1 MDEIFYILEVKEEI
15 NACVDRKSIADVV
28 NDYKLYDS
36 TTPLIDLAKKDYL
49 SSVDVVDKIIAN
61 DKYQQILNYYQIASK
76 QLKQGKFNKQDYL
89 EWLNNDNNLFILDN
103 LELNDDNF
111 IQKLDYIIERY
122 EDNQRPEEFIDFYNT
137 LDDKEIINTNINNI
151 PSSYIITSNDYIE
164 RG

>member
-1 MDEIFYILEVKEEI
+1 MDEMFYILEVKEEI
-15 NACVDRKSIADVV
+15 NACVDRESIADVV

-36 TTPLIDLAKKDYL
+36 TTPLVNLAKKDYL

-76 QLKQGKFNKQDYL
+76 QLKQGKFNKHDYL